1 MKLSVFYHKK
11 SKLSIYFIIVKQKR
25 SERVKRKQSL
35 LQDTVIM
42 TAVNLIMRSVSVSF
56 NAYLTSKAG
65 SGGLGLFQLVMTVY
79 SLAVTFSCAGTRLA
93 STRMAVEL
101 NRREKYDTGKSVNK
115 FLTYAAFCGCLI
127 GIILYIFSDFIAAS
141 WLSSVGASSLLRTL
155 SFSLPFIAMSSVLGG
170 YFTASGMILRYC
182 CIQLAEQGV
191 KILSAVMLLRNAHT
205 SHAVCSAVAVS
216 TVTAEIVSFL
226 LSFFLKSITIES
238 EDKKSAIRLKSF
250 LRIALPDAAG
260 TSIRSVLLTIEHILI
275 PKGFERS
282 GENSSAA
289 LSAYGNIHGMA
300 MPLLL
305 YPSAVVSSFSSLLI
319 PELAGKSKKEEISRC
334 VENNLKRTLI
344 FSVLCG
350 VVFALAAPLLSDAVY
365 HSDEAVMY
373 IRILAPL
380 VPIMYTDMVTDG
392 MLKGLDQQVHSMNY
406 NLIDSAM
413 CVLLVVVLLQKYS
426 IKGYIFI
433 LYFSEI
439 LNFYLS
445 IGRLLKVCEIKVLRG
460 PRSGNAR
467 FSRSKKCSI
476 FPRENV
482 FPAYRDRLKRNQD
495 L

>member
-1 MKLSVFYHKK
+1 MKKKK
-11 SKLSIYFIIVKQKR
+11 SI
-25 SERVKRKQSL
+25 
-35 LQDTVIM
+35 LQDTVTM
-42 TAVNLIMRSVSVSF
+42 TAVNLIIRSVSVSF

-65 SGGLGLFQLVMTVY
+65 SEGLGLFQLVMTVY

-101 NRREKYDTGKSVNK
+101 KADNAYDTAKSIKN
-115 FLTYAAFCGCLI
+115 FLLYAASCGCSV
-127 GIILYIFSDFIAAS
+127 GILMHACSDFIAVK
-141 WLSSVGASSLLRTL
+141 WLSSISASRLLRIL
-155 SFSLPFIAMSSVLGG
+155 SLSLPFISMSSILGG
-170 YFTASGMILRYC
+170 YFTAVGMIPQYS
-182 CIQLAEQGV
+182 CIQLAEQGI
-191 KILSAVMLLRNAHT
+191 KIFTAVILLGKAHT
-205 SHAVCSAVAVS
+205 AYDVCTAVCIS
-216 TVTAEIVSFL
+216 TVTAEVSSFL
-226 LSFFLKSITIES
+226 LSFFLKCFKIEKNN
-238 EDKKSAIRLKSF
+238 EKNAIRLRAF

-282 GENSSAA
+282 GENSTAA

-319 PELAGKSKKEEISRC
+319 PELAAKSKKEEINRC
-334 VENNLKRTLI
+334 VEQNLRRTLA

-350 VVFALAAPLLSDAVY
+350 IVFAVAAPLFSNAVY

-373 IRILAPL
+373 IRILSPL
-380 VPIMYTDMVTDG
+380 VPIMYTDTVTDG
-392 MLKGLDQQVHSMNY
+392 MLKGLDQQVYSMNF
-406 NLIDSAM
+406 NILDSTI
-413 CVLLVVVLLQKYS
+413 CVLLVMLLLPKYS

-445 IGRLLKVCEIKVLRG
+445 IGRLLKVCEIRVLQG
-460 PRSGNAR
+460 FRSKSAR
-467 FSRSKKCSI
+467 FSRSKKCSV

-482 FPAYRDRLKRNQD
+482 SPSYRGRLKRNREP
-495 L
+495 